1 MGLDIYAH
9 KVSNAETSSKGINI
23 ESTPKEI
30 MDVINSLSRE
40 EFANRMNK
48 RLEKLRKVAVKTPLE
63 YENAYNKFVEEL
75 GKKEPK
81 FKEYDFYLSA
91 FKERTLNLTELEE
104 LVENHIKHY
113 YALEDAYFRKVN
125 FIYEYFRNLLVD
137 ECCKVT
143 KDDIKALID
152 TCADVLK
159 HNGDEDYA
167 RLYLPTTGGFFF
179 GSTEYDDWYWV
190 AVKNCLK
197 QMKKLH
203 KSMKDEDFVLWIFS
217 W

>member
-9 KVSNAETSSKGINI
+9 RVKKSVADNNGITIN
-23 ESTPKEI
+23 SDVNEI
-30 MDVINSLSRE
+30 MDVINSLSKQ

-63 YENAYNKFVEEL
+63 YENAYNKFVDEL

-91 FKERTLNLTELEE
+91 FKEKTLNLSELEA
-104 LVENHIKHY
+104 LVESHIKCH

-137 ECCKVT
+137 ECCKVS
-143 KDDIKALID
+143 KNDIKALID
-152 TCADVLK
+152 TCEDVLK
-159 HNGDEDYA
+159 HKGDEDYA
-167 RLYLPTTGGFFF
+167 KLYLPTTSGFFF
-179 GSTEYDDWYWV
+179 GSTEYNDWYWV
-190 AVKNCLK
+190 DVKNCLT

-203 KSMKDEDFVLWIFS
+203 KSMDDDDFVVWIFS